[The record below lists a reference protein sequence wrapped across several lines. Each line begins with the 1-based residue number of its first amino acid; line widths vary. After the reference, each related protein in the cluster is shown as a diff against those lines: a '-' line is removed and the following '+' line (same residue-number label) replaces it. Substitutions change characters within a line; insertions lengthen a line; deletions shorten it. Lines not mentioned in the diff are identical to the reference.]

1 MGQQVIAFQG
11 KPGAYS
17 DLACRRA
24 KPGWKTLPCYSFA
37 ETIQAVHEGRAELAM
52 LACENSLV
60 GRVPDIHLLLPDS
73 GLLIIGEHF
82 ERIEHCLLGVPQAQ
96 FNQVKRV
103 HTHAVAMDQIR
114 YFIRKHHLTPIVEF
128 DTAGAAELV
137 AEWNNPEEAA
147 VASELAAQLYGLK
160 ILRRQIEDNANNI
173 TRFYIASRRAERPSL
188 DTPQVMT
195 TLIFSIE
202 NKAGSLYKVLGKFA
216 TNGVN
221 MTRLES
227 YMSGEN
233 FTATRFLMDVEGH
246 PESITL
252 GKALLELQSFTQ
264 EITILGVYVQSP
276 FRHHNHVGIIG

>member
-37 ETIQAVHEGRAELAM
+37 ETIQAVHEGKAELAM

-160 ILRRQIEDNANNI
+160 ILQRHIEDNTDNI
-173 TRFYIASRRAERPSL
+173 TRFYIASRRAERPPL
-188 DTPQVMT
+188 DTPEVMT

-202 NKAGSLYKVLGKFA
+202 NKAGSLYKVLGEFA
-216 TNGVN
+216 ANGVN

-233 FTATRFLMDVEGH
+233 FAATRFLVDLEGH
-246 PESITL
+246 PESLAL
-252 GKALLELQSFTQ
+252 GKALLELKSFTQ
-264 EITILGVYVQSP
+264 EMTILGVYVQSP
-276 FRHHNHVGIIG
+276 FRHHIGITG

>member
-1 MGQQVIAFQG
+1 MGRQVIAFQG

-60 GRVPDIHLLLPDS
+60 GRVPDIHLLLPDA
-73 GLLIIGEHF
+73 GLFIIGEHF

-128 DTAGAAELV
+128 DTAGAAELI

-160 ILRRQIEDNANNI
+160 ILQRRIEDNTNNI
-173 TRFYIASRRAERPSL
+173 TRFYIASRRAERPPL

-216 TNGVN
+216 ANGVN

-227 YMSGEN
+227 YMSGGN

-246 PESITL
+246 PESIAL

-276 FRHHNHVGIIG
+276 FRHHNHVGLIG

>member
-24 KPGWKTLPCYSFA
+24 KPGWKTLPCHSFA
-37 ETIQAVHEGRAELAM
+37 ETIQAVHEGKAELAM

-82 ERIEHCLLGVPQAQ
+82 ERIEHCLLGVRQAQ

-114 YFIRKHHLTPIVEF
+114 HFIRKHHLTPIVEF

-160 ILRRQIEDNANNI
+160 ILQRHIEDNTDNI
-173 TRFYIASRRAERPSL
+173 TRFYIASRRAERPPL
-188 DTPQVMT
+188 DTPEVMT

-202 NKAGSLYKVLGKFA
+202 NKAGSLYKVLGEFA
-216 TNGVN
+216 ANGVN

-233 FTATRFLMDVEGH
+233 FAATRFLVDLEGH
-246 PESITL
+246 PESLAL
-252 GKALLELQSFTQ
+252 GKALLELKSFTQ
-264 EITILGVYVQSP
+264 EMTILGVYVQSP
-276 FRHHNHVGIIG
+276 FRHHIGITG

>member
-37 ETIQAVHEGRAELAM
+37 ETIQAVHAGRAELAM

-73 GLLIIGEHF
+73 GLFIVGEHF

-160 ILRRQIEDNANNI
+160 ILQRHIEDNTDNI
-173 TRFYIASRRAERPSL
+173 TRFYIASRRAERPPL

-202 NKAGSLYKVLGKFA
+202 NKAGSLYKVLGEFA
-216 TNGVN
+216 ANGVN

-233 FTATRFLMDVEGH
+233 FAATRFLVDLEGH
-246 PESITL
+246 PESLAL
-252 GKALLELQSFTQ
+252 GKALLELKSFTQ
-264 EITILGVYVQSP
+264 EMTILGVYVQSP
-276 FRHHNHVGIIG
+276 FRHHIGITG

>member
-73 GLLIIGEHF
+73 GLFIVGEHF

-160 ILRRQIEDNANNI
+160 ILQRHIEDNTDNI
-173 TRFYIASRRAERPSL
+173 TRFYIASRRAERPPL
-188 DTPQVMT
+188 DTPEVMM

-202 NKAGSLYKVLGKFA
+202 NKAGSLYKVLGEFA
-216 TNGVN
+216 ANGVN

-233 FTATRFLMDVEGH
+233 FAATRFLVDLEGH
-246 PESITL
+246 PESLAL
-252 GKALLELQSFTQ
+252 GKALLELKSFTQ
-264 EITILGVYVQSP
+264 EMTILGVYVQSP
-276 FRHHNHVGIIG
+276 FRHHIGITG

>member
-160 ILRRQIEDNANNI
+160 ILQRHIEDNTDNI
-173 TRFYIASRRAERPSL
+173 TRFYIASRRAERPPL

-202 NKAGSLYKVLGKFA
+202 NKAGSLYKVLGEFA
-216 TNGVN
+216 ANGVN

-233 FTATRFLMDVEGH
+233 FAATRFLVDLEGH
-246 PESITL
+246 PESLAL
-252 GKALLELQSFTQ
+252 GKALLELKSFTQ
-264 EITILGVYVQSP
+264 EMTILGVYVQSP
-276 FRHHNHVGIIG
+276 FRHHIGITG

>member
-73 GLLIIGEHF
+73 GLFIVGEHV

-160 ILRRQIEDNANNI
+160 ILQRHIEDNTDNI
-173 TRFYIASRRAERPSL
+173 TRFYIASRRAERPPL

-202 NKAGSLYKVLGKFA
+202 NKAGSLYKVLGEFA
-216 TNGVN
+216 ANGVN

-233 FTATRFLMDVEGH
+233 FAATRFLVDLEGH
-246 PESITL
+246 PESLAL
-252 GKALLELQSFTQ
+252 GKALLELKSFTQ
-264 EITILGVYVQSP
+264 EMTILGVYVQSP
-276 FRHHNHVGIIG
+276 FRHHIGITG

>member
-114 YFIRKHHLTPIVEF
+114 HFIRKHHLTPIVEF

-160 ILRRQIEDNANNI
+160 ILQRHIEDNTDNI
-173 TRFYIASRRAERPSL
+173 TRFYIASRRAERPPL

-202 NKAGSLYKVLGKFA
+202 NKAGSLYKVLGEFA
-216 TNGVN
+216 ANGVN

-233 FTATRFLMDVEGH
+233 FAATRFLVDLEGH
-246 PESITL
+246 PESLAL
-252 GKALLELQSFTQ
+252 GKALLELKSFTQ
-264 EITILGVYVQSP
+264 EMTILGVYVQSP
-276 FRHHNHVGIIG
+276 FRHHIGITG